1 MKYKDYYQALG
12 VERDATPDEIKKAYR
27 KLAHQYHPDVSKD
40 PKGEERFKK
49 VAEAYATL
57 KDPEKRREYDSLG
70 RRSQGES
77 FTPPP
82 EWQQHFG
89 AGGGFGGGGAGFG
102 GFDDMDLADILSA
115 FTGARRGDGRS
126 RGRENFP
133 VPGQDF
139 EVTVPVTLE
148 QVYRG
153 DEIDVNIEVP
163 EYDEHGLPHRVPR
176 TFRISIPKGATDGQR
191 LRLPGK
197 GGPGRNGGKPG
208 DLYVKLEFKPHP
220 LYRVEGHNLYLDLP
234 LAPWEG
240 ALGAKILV
248 PTLGGPV
255 ELTIKPG
262 TTTGQ
267 RLRLARRGLPKAD
280 GSSAGD
286 MYAVVQ
292 IEVPKTLTPRE
303 RELYEELA
311 SVSPFNPRKRFP
323 AGATA

>member
-12 VERDATPDEIKKAYR
+12 IDRNASQDEIKKAYR

-40 PKGEERFKK
+40 PKGEERFKDI
-49 VAEAYATL
+49 AEAYSTL
-57 KDPEKRREYDSLG
+57 KDPEKRREYDNLG
-70 RRSQGES
+70 RRPAGES

-82 EWQQHFG
+82 DWQQHFG
-89 AGGGFGGGGAGFG
+89 GGDQSF
-102 GFDDMDLADILSA
+102 FDDMDLADILSA
-115 FTGARRGDGRS
+115 FTGARRGNGRA
-126 RGRENFP
+126 RGREFP
-133 VPGQDF
+133 MPGQDF

-148 QVYRG
+148 QIYRG
-153 DEIDVNIEVP
+153 DDIDVNVEIP

-176 TFRISIPKGATDGQR
+176 TFRVHIPKGATDGQR

-208 DLYVKLEFKPHP
+208 DLYVKLALQPHP
-220 LYRVEGHNLYLDLP
+220 LYRVEGHDLYLDLP

-240 ALGAKILV
+240 VLGAKVLV

-262 TTTGQ
+262 TSTGQ
-267 RLRLARRGLPKAD
+267 RLRLARRGLPTPD
-280 GSSAGD
+280 GSAGD
-286 MYAVVQ
+286 LYAVVR
-292 IEVPKTLTPRE
+292 IEVPKTVTPRE

-311 SVSPFNPRKRFP
+311 RVSNFNPRKHFP
-323 AGATA
+323 AGAAR